1 MQLSYKE
8 VRFIINVETILL
20 QTIELVV
27 QFPYLVQTDNAVLLE
42 TFRGS
47 MAYPA
52 LHVMSTVVE

>member
-1 MQLSYKE
+1 MPFFHQQ
-8 VRFIINVETILL
+8 NVKLILL
-20 QTIELVV
+20 QKIEFVV

-42 TFRGS
+42 TLRGS